1 VGIYD
6 PDEESWEERLGRRC
20 EVLDLDLKRALADR
34 ERLLDV
40 VRRSSVAANNGLAS
54 DDEDY
59 IRFLLRSIAG
69 LTAEAIS
76 EVEDA

>member
-1 VGIYD
+1 VYE
-6 PDEESWEERLGRRC
+6 PDEESWEERLSRRC

-69 LTAEAIS
+69 LTASVTS
-76 EVEDA
+76 EVEDE